1 MNLMK
6 INYIL
11 FTKII
16 IYALLIITNSNLVYA
31 EIIKKIEVT
40 GNDRLANETVIL
52 FSELNVN
59 DNIHTKDLNDAFKKL
74 FDTDYFKDIKI
85 SFNKG
90 NLKINVVEN
99 PLIQKIIING
109 IKNKSI
115 LNELSKITKKIE
127 KYPYLENKIID
138 QKNTLI
144 NIVKN
149 TGFYFAEIETK
160 IEDNNN
166 NSVNIIYNFNLG
178 ERAKI
183 SEIKFI
189 GNKIFK
195 NNKLRNIIVSEES
208 KPWKFITTNIYL
220 NENRIKIDVN
230 LLKNYFK
237 NRGYYNVQI
246 KSSSAK
252 VIDKN
257 NFVLTFNIKADKKYY
272 FNNIKLEVSGDYKK
286 ESFSNFLKIFKELKG
301 KAYSLNSI
309 KKIINEIDKAAL
321 QKEFVFINAKYKEK
335 IIDDNKINI
344 EIFFD
349 ESQKYYVDRIN
360 IFGNFITE
368 EKVIRNSL
376 IVDEGDPFNKIL
388 FNKSINEMKS
398 KGIFKSVTSEVNN
411 SDSKINSKIINIT
424 VKEKATGEIFAGA
437 GTGTGGSTISAGIKE
452 KNYLGK
458 GILLDTNLILSDDQ
472 IKGKFSVVNPNFRNT
487 DRSIHTTIESTT
499 SDFMTSS
506 GYKTSRTGL
515 KLGTEFEQYEDLFVN
530 IDLSN
535 YYEKLETSSLAS
547 AIKKKQEGDYFE
559 NLISY
564 SITLNKLDQNFQPSD
579 GFITK
584 FSQTLPIYSDD
595 LSVEN
600 SFIAS
605 KYYSVNDSLILS
617 GKIFLKA
624 VNSIDDDVRVSR
636 RVYIPSSRL
645 RGFESGSIGP
655 KDGTQYI
662 GGNYGSAFTLNTTLP
677 KLFNA
682 NENMDFNLFFD
693 AANLWHV
700 DYDNSLDSDKIR
712 SATGISVNW
721 FTAVG
726 PLSFSYAIPISE
738 TESDKTESFRFQI
751 GTSF

>member
-1 MNLMK
+1 MK
-6 INYIL
+6 INYSQFTKILFLFLILIFINPKVALSEVIKKIDVLGNERLAKETIIL
-11 FTKII
+11 FT
-16 IYALLIITNSNLVYA
+16 
-31 EIIKKIEVT
+31 
-40 GNDRLANETVIL
+40 
-52 FSELNVN
+52 ELNVD
-59 DNIHTKDLNDAFKKL
+59 DNIDSGDLNNAFKKL
-74 FDTDYFKDIKI
+74 FETDYFKDIKI
-85 SFNKG
+85 SFNNG

-99 PLIQKIIING
+99 PLIQSVIING
-109 IKNKSI
+109 IKNKTI

-127 KYPYLENKIID
+127 KYPYLENKIND

-144 NIVKN
+144 NIVRN

-166 NSVNIIYNFNLG
+166 NSVDIVYNFELG

-195 NNKLRNIIVSEES
+195 NNKLRNLIISEES
-208 KPWKFITTNIYL
+208 KPWKFITSNKYL
-220 NENRIKIDVN
+220 NESRIKLDIN

-237 NRGYYNVQI
+237 NKGYYNVTI

-257 NFVLTFNIKADKKYY
+257 NFVLTFNIDAGKRYY
-272 FNNIKLEVSGDYKK
+272 FNDIKLVVSEDYEK
-286 ESFSNFLKIFKELKG
+286 ESFSSFLKIFEELKG

-309 KKIINEIDKAAL
+309 KKIIKEIDKAAL
-321 QKEFVFINAKYKEK
+321 QREFIFINAKYSEK
-335 IIDDNKINI
+335 IVDDDQINI
-344 EIFFD
+344 EIYFE
-349 ESQKYYVDRIN
+349 ESQKFYVDRIN

-376 IVDEGDPFNKIL
+376 IVDEGDPFNQIL
-388 FNKSINEMKS
+388 FNKSINDVKS
-398 KGIFKSVTSEVNN
+398 KGIFKSVTSEIN
-411 SDSKINSKIINIT
+411 DSKSNKKIINIT
-424 VKEKATGEIFAGA
+424 VEEKATGEIFAGA
-437 GTGTGGSTISAGIKE
+437 GTGTGGSSISAGIKE

-458 GILLDTNLILSDDQ
+458 GILLDSNLTLSDDE

-487 DRSIHTTIESTT
+487 DRAINTTIESTS
-499 SDFMTSS
+499 SDYMTSS

-515 KLGTEFEQYEDLFVN
+515 KLGTGFEQYEDLFFN
-530 IDLSN
+530 IDISN

-559 NLISY
+559 NLVSY
-564 SITLNKLDQNFQPSD
+564 SVTLNKLDQNFQPTD
-579 GFITK
+579 GHIAK

-595 LSVEN
+595 KSIEN
-600 SFIAS
+600 SLTAS
-605 KYYSVNDSLILS
+605 KYYSINDSLILS
-617 GKIFLKA
+617 GKFFLKS
-624 VNSIDDDVRVSR
+624 VNSVDDNVRVSK

-662 GGNYGSAFTLNTTLP
+662 GGNYGSAVTFNTTLP

-682 NENMDFNLFFD
+682 NENMDFNLFLD

-700 DYDNSLDSDKIR
+700 DYDSSLDSDKIR

-721 FTAVG
+721 FTVVG

-738 TESDKTESFRFQI
+738 AKSDKTESFRFQI